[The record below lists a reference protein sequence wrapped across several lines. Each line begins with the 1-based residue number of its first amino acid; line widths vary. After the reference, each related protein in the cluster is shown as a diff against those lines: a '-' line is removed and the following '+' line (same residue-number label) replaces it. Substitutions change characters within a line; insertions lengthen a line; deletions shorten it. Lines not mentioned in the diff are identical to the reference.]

1 MQKMFKQ
8 FMLVTAVAAA
18 ASVCAQETTI
28 PSMSEMTGDF
38 IVLNSQSYNGV
49 KSLASMKPFTIEP
62 ADNDSIT
69 LSGFYMRNCL
79 DFKAEY
85 SETTGKIS
93 IPAGTPVFDYFGS
106 YLIYLYPWN
115 TEDEEVIMRPIE
127 YKYIGNNVWECN
139 SDLMLVAI
147 QGEEMQ
153 MSVFSSGSRI
163 ARCNG
168 TTNNTSYVGTA
179 DEQDEYIESRPSYVT
194 ISGNNIDIY
203 NILQADQYGYGVHL
217 SGTIDRTAGKVW
229 FGYTLTGQANDGTY
243 RILTGCEYDEE
254 TNMPTG
260 VSYSETNDY
269 GKVKASI
276 NLETGEIALDPMAIW
291 VANYNSTTGQ
301 ITVDET
307 LFFEFVK
314 SVNVTYDVDNT
325 GVSAI
330 ETPAMTQ
337 ADKEVSHID
346 YYAIDGRKLS
356 EPQEGSL
363 VIKVTVYTDGTRK
376 ADKIVYLRNR

>member
-1 MQKMFKQ
+1 MVKQ
-8 FMLVTAVAAA
+8 FLLATAVAVAT
-18 ASVCAQETTI
+18 SVSAQETTTV
-28 PSMSEMTGDF
+28 PALSEMTGNF
-38 IVLNSQSYNGV
+38 IVLNSQEYNGV
-49 KSLASMKPFTIEP
+49 TSLASMKPFTLSQ
-62 ADNDSIT
+62 ADNDSV
-69 LSGFYMRNCL
+69 LVQGFYMTGCL

-85 SETTGKIS
+85 DESTGTLS
-93 IPAGTPVFDYFGS
+93 IPAGTPVLDMES
-106 YLIYLYPWN
+106 YMIYLYPWSMN
-115 TEDEEVIMRPIE
+115 DDGGEAIMRPIE
-127 YKYIGNNVWECN
+127 YKYIGANTWECN
-139 SDLMLVAI
+139 TDLMLVAI
-147 QGEEMQ
+147 QGESMQ
-153 MSVFSSGSRI
+153 TITFSNGSRI
-163 ARCNG
+163 ARCNA
-168 TTNNTSYVGTA
+168 TSNNTSYVGA
-179 DEQDEYIESRPSYVT
+179 AGSQDEFLESRPAYVT
-194 ISGNNIDIY
+194 IVDNTIDVY
-203 NILQADQYGYGVHL
+203 NILQADQYGYGVRMT
-217 SGTIDRTAGKVW
+217 GTIDRTAGEVM
-229 FGYTLTGQANDGTY
+229 FNYTLTGYANDGTY

-307 LFFEFVK
+307 LLFEFVK

-376 ADKIVYLRNR
+376 AGKIVYLRNR